1 MSVNKSRQIAL
12 FAASGI
18 AIFAFIICAFY
29 NFMYIFSLFC
39 GFLSYVILMFATFKS
54 INNKISQKIQN
65 AKALESMESTESLE
79 SKGQDSKKILK
90 FIDLSKVSL
99 GFEFSF
105 SVPRILAFLF
115 MVASFLLLIFCG
127 VFYPLVYL
135 LGVVL
140 GLACVILFLFASDIA
155 K

>member
-12 FAASGI
+12 FAAFGI
-18 AIFAFIICAFY
+18 AIVAFIICAFY

-39 GFLSYVILMFATFKS
+39 GFLSYIVLMFATFKS

-65 AKALESMESTESLE
+65 AKALESMESTES
-79 SKGQDSKKILK
+79 KGQDSKKILK

-99 GFEFSF
+99 GFELSF

-140 GLACVILFLFASDIA
+140 GLVCVILFLFAGDIA

>member
-18 AIFAFIICAFY
+18 AIFAFVICAFY

-39 GFLSYVILMFATFKS
+39 GFLSYIILMFATFKS

-65 AKALESMESTESLE
+65 AKALESTESLE

-140 GLACVILFLFASDIA
+140 GLACVILFLFYAGE
-155 K
+155 